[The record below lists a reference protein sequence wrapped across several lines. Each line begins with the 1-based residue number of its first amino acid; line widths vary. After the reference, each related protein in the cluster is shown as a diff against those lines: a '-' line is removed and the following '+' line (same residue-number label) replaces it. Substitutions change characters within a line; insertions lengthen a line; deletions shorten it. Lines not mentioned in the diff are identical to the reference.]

1 MVKSRKNWKYREHF
15 LNLVFSVLALI
26 INLHQSIK
34 INCHHEKILV
44 LTDQNF
50 TQSIQNK
57 TVLVDFWAEWCMP
70 CKVMAP
76 ILNDLS
82 AELPEGKFIG
92 KIDIEKYPKMS
103 QKYGIGGIPTLV
115 LFQNGKEI
123 DRFVGVKQK
132 AFLKSK
138 MLG

>member
-1 MVKSRKNWKYREHF
+1 MIATII
-15 LNLVFSVLALI
+15 LITIAAILIIALI
-26 INLHQSIK
+26 VLNK
-34 INCHHEKILV
+34 YKKAPMVENHEKILV

-50 TQSIQNK
+50 DQSIQNK

-82 AELPEGKFIG
+82 GELPDGKYIG
-92 KIDIEKYPKMS
+92 KIDVEKYPKMS
-103 QKYGIGGIPTLV
+103 QKYGIRGIPTLV

>member
-1 MVKSRKNWKYREHF
+1 MIATII
-15 LNLVFSVLALI
+15 LITIAAILIIALI
-26 INLHQSIK
+26 VLNK
-34 INCHHEKILV
+34 FKKAPMVENHEKILV

-50 TQSIQNK
+50 DQSIQNK

-82 AELPEGKFIG
+82 GELPDGKYIG
-92 KIDIEKYPKMS
+92 KIDVEKYPKMS
-103 QKYGIGGIPTLV
+103 QKYGIRGIPTLV
-115 LFQNGKEI
+115 LFENGKEI

-132 AFLKSK
+132 TFLKSK

>member
-1 MVKSRKNWKYREHF
+1 MIATII
-15 LNLVFSVLALI
+15 LITIAAILIIALI
-26 INLHQSIK
+26 VLNK
-34 INCHHEKILV
+34 FKKAPMVENHEKILV

-50 TQSIQNK
+50 DQSIQNK

-82 AELPEGKFIG
+82 GELPDGKYIG

-103 QKYGIGGIPTLV
+103 QKYGIRGIPTLV
-115 LFQNGKEI
+115 LFENGKEI

-132 AFLKSK
+132 TFLKSK

>member
-1 MVKSRKNWKYREHF
+1 MIATII
-15 LNLVFSVLALI
+15 LITIAAILIIALI
-26 INLHQSIK
+26 VLNK
-34 INCHHEKILV
+34 FKKAPMVENHEKILV

-50 TQSIQNK
+50 DQSIQNK

-82 AELPEGKFIG
+82 GELPDGKYIG
-92 KIDIEKYPKMS
+92 KIDVEKYPKMS
-103 QKYGIGGIPTLV
+103 QKYGIRGIPTLV
-115 LFQNGKEI
+115 LFENGKEI
-123 DRFVGVKQK
+123 DRFGGVKQK

>member
-1 MVKSRKNWKYREHF
+1 MIATIILISIAAI
-15 LNLVFSVLALI
+15 LIIALI
-26 INLHQSIK
+26 VLNK
-34 INCHHEKILV
+34 FKKAPMVENHEKILV

-50 TQSIQNK
+50 DQSIQNK

-82 AELPEGKFIG
+82 GELPDGKYIG
-92 KIDIEKYPKMS
+92 KIDVEKYPKMS
-103 QKYGIGGIPTLV
+103 QKYGIRGIPTLV
-115 LFQNGKEI
+115 LFENGKEI

>member
-1 MVKSRKNWKYREHF
+1 MIATYILISF
-15 LNLVFSVLALI
+15 AAILIIALI
-26 INLHQSIK
+26 VLNRFK
-34 INCHHEKILV
+34 KAPMVENHEKILV

-50 TQSIQNK
+50 NQSIQNK
-57 TVLVDFWAEWCMP
+57 MVLVDFWAEWCMP

-103 QKYGIGGIPTLV
+103 QKYGIRGIPTLV

>member
-1 MVKSRKNWKYREHF
+1 MIATIILISIAAI
-15 LNLVFSVLALI
+15 LIIALI
-26 INLHQSIK
+26 VLNK
-34 INCHHEKILV
+34 FKKAPMVENHEKILV

-50 TQSIQNK
+50 DQSIQNK

-82 AELPEGKFIG
+82 GELPDGKYIG
-92 KIDIEKYPKMS
+92 KIDVEKYPKMS
-103 QKYGIGGIPTLV
+103 QKYGIRGIPTLV
-115 LFQNGKEI
+115 LFENGKEI

-132 AFLKSK
+132 TFLKSK

>member
-1 MVKSRKNWKYREHF
+1 MLATIILISIAAILILILIYINKFKKSPMVEN
-15 LNLVFSVLALI
+15 
-26 INLHQSIK
+26 
-34 INCHHEKILV
+34 HEKILV

-103 QKYGIGGIPTLV
+103 QKYGIRGIPTLV

>member
-1 MVKSRKNWKYREHF
+1 MIATII
-15 LNLVFSVLALI
+15 LITIAAILIIALI
-26 INLHQSIK
+26 VLNK
-34 INCHHEKILV
+34 YKKAPMVENHEKILV

-50 TQSIQNK
+50 DQSIQNK
-57 TVLVDFWAEWCMP
+57 TVLVDFWAGWCMP

-82 AELPEGKFIG
+82 GELPDGKYIG

-103 QKYGIGGIPTLV
+103 QKYGIRGIPTLV

>member
-1 MVKSRKNWKYREHF
+1 MIATII
-15 LNLVFSVLALI
+15 LITIAAILIIALI
-26 INLHQSIK
+26 VLNK
-34 INCHHEKILV
+34 FKKAPMVENHEKILV

-50 TQSIQNK
+50 DQSIQNK

-82 AELPEGKFIG
+82 GELPDGKYIG

-103 QKYGIGGIPTLV
+103 QKYGIRGIPTLV
-115 LFQNGKEI
+115 LFENGKEI

>member
-1 MVKSRKNWKYREHF
+1 MTATIILISIAAILILILIYINKFKKSPMVEN
-15 LNLVFSVLALI
+15 
-26 INLHQSIK
+26 
-34 INCHHEKILV
+34 HEKILV

-103 QKYGIGGIPTLV
+103 QKYGIRGIPTLV

>member
-1 MVKSRKNWKYREHF
+1 MTATIILISIAAILILILIYINKFKKAPMVEN
-15 LNLVFSVLALI
+15 
-26 INLHQSIK
+26 
-34 INCHHEKILV
+34 HEKILV

-50 TQSIQNK
+50 DQSIQNK
-57 TVLVDFWAEWCMP
+57 IVLVDFWAEWCMP

-82 AELPEGKFIG
+82 AELPEGKYIG

-103 QKYGIGGIPTLV
+103 QKYGIRGIPTLI

-132 AFLKSK
+132 TFLKSK
-138 MLG
+138 MLV

>member
-1 MVKSRKNWKYREHF
+1 MIATII
-15 LNLVFSVLALI
+15 LITIAAILIIALI
-26 INLHQSIK
+26 VLNK
-34 INCHHEKILV
+34 FKKAPMVENHEKILV

-50 TQSIQNK
+50 DQSIQNK

-82 AELPEGKFIG
+82 GELPDGKYIG
-92 KIDIEKYPKMS
+92 KIDVEKYPKMS
-103 QKYGIGGIPTLV
+103 QKYGIRGIPTLV
-115 LFQNGKEI
+115 LFENGKEI

>member
-1 MVKSRKNWKYREHF
+1 MVEN
-15 LNLVFSVLALI
+15 
-26 INLHQSIK
+26 
-34 INCHHEKILV
+34 HEKILV

-103 QKYGIGGIPTLV
+103 QKYGIRGIPTLV